1 MGSAIP
7 FFKGQEIFNGYGS
20 ADFDIATAPLS
31 YMAGDIPMNSDK
43 KVVYRTDT
51 GQQLGVHS
59 KNYAPVAP
67 KVMIDQARAIILRS
81 GLNTNRIHETIR
93 TSHNGSRTF
102 VKYNLPE
109 HTYETPDGDTA
120 CLNLLAT
127 TSIDSSW
134 PFMISVAAIQAACLN
149 LQIFTGGE
157 VAVFRAKH
165 SVNLDIEHGSRV
177 IVKALDTFTQ
187 ERDRWAAMTRRSVDP
202 SVAFYMFADAAGCL
216 DRVKDIAAEYGTDD
230 PNIIMPNMLRVNKS
244 LDYMW
249 RIYKDHY
256 AKRFG
261 LTAWAVYNSMTD
273 WSTHSMASS
282 SNKNAANVLHN
293 RQENVRQ
300 VVRQALPDLVAA

>member
-7 FFKGQEIFNGYGS
+7 FFEGQEVFNGYGS
-20 ADFDIATAPLS
+20 ADFDIDTAPLS
-31 YMAGDIPMNSDK
+31 YIAGDTPMYSDK

-51 GQQLGVHS
+51 GEQLGVHS

-81 GLNTNRIHETIR
+81 GLNTNRIQETIR

-102 VKYNLPE
+102 VKYNLPG

-134 PFMISVAAIQAACLN
+134 PFMISVAAIQSACLN

-177 IVKALDTFTQ
+177 IVKALDTFNE
-187 ERDRWAAMTRRSVDP
+187 ERDRWAAMTQRSVDP
-202 SVAFYMFADAAGCL
+202 SFAFTMFADSAGCL
-216 DRVKDIAAEYGTDD
+216 NRVKDIADEYNTND
-230 PNIIMPNMLRVNKS
+230 PNLIMMYMSRVNKS

-249 RIYKDHY
+249 HLYKHHY

-261 LTAWAVYNSMTD
+261 LTAWAVYNTMTD
-273 WSTHSMASS
+273 WSTHSMSS
-282 SNKNAANVLHN
+282 TKNKNAANVLHN

-300 VVRQALPDLVAA
+300 VIRQGFPDLVAA